1 MGLKALKKSASVY
14 QEVYLT
20 SRVDFSKYA
29 FDPVGFIEKELGE
42 SLTDEQKCIANSVV
56 CNRETNVQA
65 SHSVGKSHLS
75 ARIVLWWI
83 CCKGEGAF
91 AISTGPT
98 KRQVHQILWGELR
111 KIYDRHREKIGGER
125 GETFIRLPGNARAIG
140 FTSRHTS
147 SDSFQGLH
155 ERSLLIVI
163 DESSGVSEEIDA
175 GAQACVT
182 SAENRLLRVGNPI
195 RNNTAF
201 HRACLRSAIRIPSW
215 SHPNVSWAYE
225 LCSDNVH
232 RLKPEVKKW
241 ILDKNGEVKPEEEW
255 LSEYR
260 SKIPGAVSVRWIEE
274 ARANYGESSL
284 FWQTRVEAQFPT
296 DDTDGIIPK
305 SWLLQARDRYDANP
319 QYWDDLAKGDIWRL
333 GLDVGDGQDNHALA
347 IWRGPV
353 LYDVQIHATVG
364 DRMDTVR
371 AAEIA
376 IAVIR
381 RLGGDYRIAVDNT
394 GVGAGTLASL
404 LASGMMNASGCR
416 FGDGADDRSLFLN
429 RKSQLYW
436 EFREGLR
443 TGKVAIAPLG
453 EKEDYIFQ
461 DLCAT
466 RYSIN
471 TKDQICCEAKEK
483 TKARLK
489 RSPDAEA
496 VVIALENSMQLSAV
510 YSHVVG
516 ADGLELGGVGELALL
531 HQLFDGG

>member
-75 ARIVLWWI
+75 ARIVLWWV

-91 AISTGPT
+91 AISTAPT

-225 LCSDNVH
+225 LCSDGIH
-232 RLKPEVKKW
+232 RLKPEVRKW

-274 ARANYGESSL
+274 ARANYGENSA
-284 FWQTRVEAQFPT
+284 FWQTRVEAQFPV
-296 DDTDGIIPK
+296 DDSDGIIP
-305 SWLLQARDRYDANP
+305 
-319 QYWDDLAKGDIWRL
+319 
-333 GLDVGDGQDNHALA
+333 
-347 IWRGPV
+347 
-353 LYDVQIHATVG
+353 
-364 DRMDTVR
+364 
-371 AAEIA
+371 
-376 IAVIR
+376 
-381 RLGGDYRIAVDNT
+381 NT
-394 GVGAGTLASL
+394 ISV
-404 LASGMMNASGCR
+404 
-416 FGDGADDRSLFLN
+416 
-429 RKSQLYW
+429 
-436 EFREGLR
+436 
-443 TGKVAIAPLG
+443 
-453 EKEDYIFQ
+453 
-461 DLCAT
+461 
-466 RYSIN
+466 
-471 TKDQICCEAKEK
+471 
-483 TKARLK
+483 
-489 RSPDAEA
+489 
-496 VVIALENSMQLSAV
+496 
-510 YSHVVG
+510 
-516 ADGLELGGVGELALL
+516 
-531 HQLFDGG
+531 